1 MGALGLIAALG
12 LQVAFDLMERDNLGS
27 QMANGADEAE
37 EDLTS

>member
-1 MGALGLIAALG
+1 MIAALG
-12 LQVAFDLMERDNLGS
+12 LQVAFDLMGRDNLGS